1 MRDLVG
7 NREEDFESTFGLHG
21 KLIWVV
27 GGAGY
32 LGQSVVKMLASAGAR
47 VICADLGS
55 KSKDFVGQAGL
66 FPQVIPVSLD
76 IAEEEQVEA
85 FTSLLSS
92 EFGVPDGVVNLTYA
106 ASGKAFADLTA
117 TDFDRVNQVGL
128 TAGFV
133 FGRKVCDL
141 MAQAGGGSYVTFG
154 SMYGMVSPDPAV
166 YEAPMNPNPIEYGV
180 GKAGIVQL
188 TKYFAM
194 QYGRQH
200 VRCNCL
206 SPGPFPNPEV
216 QDSHPEFVQRLAD
229 KTLLKRVGK
238 AHEVAGAVCFL
249 LSSASS
255 FMTGHN
261 LVVDGGWTTW

>member
-1 MRDLVG
+1 MHDKASHS
-7 NREEDFESTFGLHG
+7 EEDFESAFGLRG
-21 KLIWVV
+21 KLFWVL

-32 LGQSVVKMLASAGAR
+32 LGQSLVKMLASAGAR

-55 KSKDFVGQAGL
+55 KSKDFVGQEEL

-92 EFGVPDGVVNLTYA
+92 EFGVPNGVVNLTYA
-106 ASGKAFADLTA
+106 ASGKAFADLSA
-117 TDFDRVNQVGL
+117 ADFNRVNEIGL

-133 FGRKVCDL
+133 FGRKVCEL
-141 MAQAGGGSYVTFG
+141 MAQAGGGSFVTFG

-180 GKAGIVQL
+180 GKAGIIQL

-194 QYGRQH
+194 QYGKRG
-200 VRCNCL
+200 VRCNCV
-206 SPGPFPNPEV
+206 SPGPFPGPEV
-216 QDSHPEFVQRLAD
+216 RHSHPEFVQRLAD
-229 KTLLKRVGK
+229 KTLLKRVGR

-261 LVVDGGWTTW
+261 LVVDGGWTTM

>member
-1 MRDLVG
+1 MRDMAG
-7 NREEDFESTFGLHG
+7 TREADFESIFDLRG

-47 VICADLGS
+47 VVCADLADRS
-55 KSKDFVGQAGL
+55 KAFVSQAGL

-85 FTSLLSS
+85 FVSLLSA
-92 EFGVPDGVVNLTYA
+92 ELGVPDGAVNLTYA
-106 ASGKAFADLTA
+106 ASGKAFDDLTA
-117 TDFDRVNQVGL
+117 ADFNRVNEVGL
-128 TAGFV
+128 TAAFV

-141 MAQAGGGSYVTFG
+141 MAQAGGGSFVTFG
-154 SMYGMVSPDPAV
+154 SMYGMVSPDPAA
-166 YEAPMNPNPIEYGV
+166 YPAKMNPNPIEYGV
-180 GKAGIVQL
+180 SKAGIIQM
-188 TKYFAM
+188 TNYFAM
-194 QYGRQH
+194 QYGKRG
-200 VRCNCL
+200 VRCNCV
-206 SPGPFPNPEV
+206 SPGPFPSPEV
-216 QDSHPEFVQRLAD
+216 QESHPEFVQRLAE

-238 AHEVAGAVCFL
+238 APEVAGAVCFL
-249 LSSASS
+249 LSPASS